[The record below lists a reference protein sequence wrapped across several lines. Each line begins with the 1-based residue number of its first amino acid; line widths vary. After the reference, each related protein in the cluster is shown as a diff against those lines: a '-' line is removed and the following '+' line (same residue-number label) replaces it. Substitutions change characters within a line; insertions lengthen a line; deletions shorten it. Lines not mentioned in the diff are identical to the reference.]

1 MVLAIWLDLWITLNS
16 HDYQQKLRMRLLKIA
31 ILLLVV
37 LPFIAGVTPLLP
49 LTTVIGQINQL
60 NPPPAPAGNPVTT
73 SKANL
78 GKVLFWDEQ
87 LSSTKTVACGSCH
100 HALNGGADPRSVS
113 QASRSVHPGVDGVFG
128 NTDDMIG
135 SMGVPLTLADG
146 TFQWSPSF
154 GFKEQVTGRRS
165 MSSINAAYSS
175 SLFWDGRALQ
185 VFRDPIT
192 NAIVL
197 ASGAALESQVLG
209 PPVNSTEMGHVGR
222 DWNDVAKRVAASK
235 PLALCPSVPTDL
247 MNWINSRSYLELFSE
262 AFGAP
267 EVTPTRIAMAIATYE
282 RTLYSNQTPFDTG
295 SLTAAE
301 ARGQQVFNQNDCND
315 CHTGTLFTD
324 NLFHNTGIRP
334 SAEDQG
340 LFVVTGNQN
349 DLAKFRTPSLRNVEL
364 RAPYMHNGRFATL
377 EEVVEF
383 YNRGGDVNAANIER
397 NRVRPRNLSAQQ
409 KADLVAFMK
418 RPLTDPRVASETA
431 PFDRPMLYAE
441 SLRVPQITGTG
452 VAGTGGIVPQVTALA
467 PPIIGNTNFTVG
479 VTNALGGAQAILVI
493 DKNDP
498 GGSIPNTASLARV
511 TTTLSGGGYGSVSL
525 TIPNDSALI
534 GVPLYGRWY
543 INDSAAVG
551 GMAISPAFQMNIFG
565 SVVNAAPAIATVS
578 AASYIIG
585 AVAPESIVS
594 GFGTNF
600 AVATAAANSLPLPE
614 TLAGVQILIRDVLG
628 VERAAPL
635 LYVSPTQ
642 LNYQVPAGLATGEGS
657 VTVRQ
662 SGNIVAVG
670 LLQITSITP
679 GLFAIEANGHG
690 PAAAQAQRVQSDNAQ
705 SFEPVASFDAAQ
717 NRAITIPLDLS
728 PVGDQVYL
736 VLYGTGIRLRSG
748 LANVSASVGGTI
760 LPLAYAGAQG
770 NFVGVDQANVL
781 LPRTLIGRG
790 EVDVI
795 LTVDGKISNAVRISF
810 K

>member
-1 MVLAIWLDLWITLNS
+1 
-16 HDYQQKLRMRLLKIA
+16 MRLLKMS

-37 LPFIAGVTPLLP
+37 LPFIAVITQFLP
-49 LTTVIGQINQL
+49 MTKVIGQVNQL
-60 NPPPAPAGNPVTT
+60 NPPSAPAGNPVTT

-78 GKVLFWDEQ
+78 GKALFWDEQ

-113 QASRSVHPGVDGVFG
+113 QASRSVHPGVDGIFG
-128 NTDDMIG
+128 NADDMIG
-135 SMGVPLTLADG
+135 SIGVPLNQADG
-146 TFQWSPSF
+146 TYQWSASF

-192 NAIVL
+192 NAVVL

-222 DWNDVAKRVAASK
+222 DWNDVAKRVVASK
-235 PLALCPSVPTDL
+235 PLVLAPSVPADL
-247 MNWINSRSYLELFSE
+247 TTWINSRSYPELFNE
-262 AFGAP
+262 AFGTS

-282 RTLYSNQTPFDTG
+282 RTLYSNQTPFDAG
-295 SLTAAE
+295 GLTAAE
-301 ARGQQVFNQNDCND
+301 TRGQQVFNQNDCNE

-334 SAEDQG
+334 FAEDQG

-383 YNRGGDVNAANIER
+383 YNRGGDVAAANLER
-397 NRVRPRNLSAQQ
+397 NRVRPRNLSTQQ

-418 RPLTDPRVASETA
+418 RPLTDPRVASESA

-441 SLRVPQITGTG
+441 SMRVPQIIG
-452 VAGTGGIVPQVTALA
+452 VGAAGTGGVVPQVTAIA

-479 VTNALGGAQAILVI
+479 VTNARGGAQAILII
-493 DKNDP
+493 DKTDP
-498 GGSIPNTASLARV
+498 GVTANIPGTASLARV
-511 TTTLSGGGYGSVSL
+511 TTTLSGNGYGSVSL
-525 TIPNDSALI
+525 TIPNDPALT

-543 INDSAAVG
+543 VADPAAVG
-551 GMAISPAFQMNIFG
+551 GVAISPAFQMNIFG
-565 SVVNAAPAIATVS
+565 SVTNTAPAIATVS
-578 AASYIIG
+578 AASYAIG
-585 AVAPESIVS
+585 AVAPESIVA

-600 AVATAAANSLPLPE
+600 STVTAAATSLPLPE
-614 TLAGVQILIRDVLG
+614 TLAGVQISIRDVAG
-628 VERAAPL
+628 VERSAPL
-635 LYVSPTQ
+635 LYASPTQ
-642 LNYQVPAGLATGEGS
+642 INYQVPAGLVTGEGS

-662 SGNIVAVG
+662 SGNIVAAG

-679 GLFAIEANGHG
+679 GLFAFEANGRG
-690 PAAAQAQRVQSDNAQ
+690 PAAAQAQRVKSDNTQ
-705 SFEPVASFDAAQ
+705 SFEPVAVFDTGQ
-717 NRAITIPLDLS
+717 NRAVTIPIDLS
-728 PVGDQVYL
+728 SATDQVYL
-736 VLYGTGIRLRSG
+736 ALYGTGIRLRSG
-748 LANVSASVGGTI
+748 LANVSASIGGI
-760 LPLAYAGAQG
+760 MLPLVYAGAQG

-781 LPRTLIGRG
+781 LPRTLTGRG
-790 EVDVI
+790 EVDVT
-795 LTVDGKISNAVRISF
+795 LTVDGRVSNIVRVNV